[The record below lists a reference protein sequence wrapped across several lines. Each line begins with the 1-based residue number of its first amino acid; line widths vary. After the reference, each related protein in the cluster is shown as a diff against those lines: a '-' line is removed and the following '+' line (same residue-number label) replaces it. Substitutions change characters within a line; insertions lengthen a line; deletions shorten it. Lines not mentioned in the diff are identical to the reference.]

1 MILLHTTGNYLT
13 NKNTGNQVKMTELF
27 FELLNYK
34 FFSNALLASFFT
46 SINCG
51 IIGTYIVSRRLV
63 FISGGITHASFG
75 GIGIGYFFGFNP
87 IISAVI
93 FAVLSA
99 LGIEFLAKKAD
110 VREDSL
116 IGIFWSFGMAL
127 GIIFIFL
134 TPGYAPNLMGYLFGS
149 LLTVTSF
156 DISLMTA
163 LTIIVAGFFLLFY
176 KVILFIA
183 FDQEYAKTHKAP
195 VQFITYILIGLVAV
209 TIVLSIKI
217 AGIILVISLLTIPQT
232 IANLFTKNFK
242 YIIYLSV
249 IIAFFGAFSGL
260 ILSYSLNIPSGA
272 SIIMSLVCA
281 FIIAKLFSIL
291 VTYIKISKSVLLLN
305 KKI

>member
-1 MILLHTTGNYLT
+1 
-13 NKNTGNQVKMTELF
+13 MTELF
-27 FELLNYK
+27 FELLGYS
-34 FFSNALLASFFT
+34 FFSNALLASLFT

-75 GIGIGYFFGFNP
+75 GIGIGYFSGFNP
-87 IISAVI
+87 ITSAVV

-99 LGIEFLAKKAD
+99 LGIEFLSKKAD

-149 LLTVTSF
+149 LLTVTHT
-156 DISLMTA
+156 DIVMMIA
-163 LTIIVAGFFLLFY
+163 LTVIVTGFFIVFY
-176 KVILFIA
+176 KVILFIS
-183 FDQEYAKTHKAP
+183 FDQEYAITHNAP
-195 VQFITYILIGLVAV
+195 VHIINYVLISLVAI
-209 TIVLSIKI
+209 TIVLSIKV

-232 IANLFTKNFK
+232 IANLFTRDYKQ
-242 YIIYLSV
+242 IMIYSSV
-249 IIAFFGAFSGL
+249 IAFLGTSAGL
-260 ILSYSLNIPSGA
+260 MLSYNYNIPSGA
-272 SIIMSLVCA
+272 SIIMSLVLA

-291 VTYIKISKSVLLLN
+291 VSGIRVKRQLHPQN
-305 KKI
+305 KNY